1 MWDDILVR
9 IVACIEGFCATYHV
23 MLLPAA
29 CPGPVDKGCVRAR
42 QVKMAK
48 PQQPPQQQHV
58 PFGGGGGRGFG
69 GGGGRAPGAPWPVE
83 TRATLLSDACE
94 APSSAGGK
102 DVLGLGAGC
111 VAAAPWAWG
120 KQRALGQVQVA

>member
-1 MWDDILVR
+1 LPLGHEFSCGRQCVCDDIVVR
-9 IVACIEGFCATYHV
+9 TFDCIKEFCATYHV

-29 CPGPVDKGCVRAR
+29 CPVLVDKGCVRAR

-48 PQQPPQQQHV
+48 PQQPPQQHV

-83 TRATLLSDACE
+83 TCAALLSDTCKAL
-94 APSSAGGK
+94 SSAGGK
-102 DVLGLGAGC
+102 DVLGPGAG
-111 VAAAPWAWG
+111 
-120 KQRALGQVQVA
+120 